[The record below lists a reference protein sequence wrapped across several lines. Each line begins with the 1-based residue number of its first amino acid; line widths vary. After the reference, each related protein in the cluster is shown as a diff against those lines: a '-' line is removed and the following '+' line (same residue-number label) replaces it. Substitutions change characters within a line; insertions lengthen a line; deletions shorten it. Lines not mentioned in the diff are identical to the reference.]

1 MDNSNKSK
9 KTVTKPTPRSEHKID
24 HKSESVKRT
33 EKKVPSTREKAHVK
47 ERESSHPKEKEPSK
61 KRETQKEIET
71 PSTSNEVVSV
81 KDLQEYSDLRNSGL
95 VVVDFNTTWCG
106 PCKNFAPVFDEIAK
120 NYPGVKFLSVDAESI
135 EHEDTESIKSV
146 PTFKIFLNGLLK
158 REFSGI
164 DREKLERYIERYQIQ
179 IMINGRTQRS
189 FPPETRDKIVDYMS
203 MLHPE

>member
-1 MDNSNKSK
+1 MDDSNKSK
-9 KTVTKPTPRSEHKID
+9 KTVTKPTHRVEHKTE

-47 ERESSHPKEKEPSK
+47 EKESSHPKEKE
-61 KRETQKEIET
+61 REQKEK
-71 PSTSNEVVSV
+71 SQQDNLVVSV
-81 KDLQEYSDLRNSGL
+81 KDIQEYSDLRNSGL

-106 PCKNFAPVFDEIAK
+106 PCKSFAPVFDEIAK

-135 EHEDTESIKSV
+135 EHEDTESVKSV

-189 FPPETRDKIVDYMS
+189 FPPEIRDKIIDYMS